1 MNRYFNGELELMSNS
16 QKKTLFTTLKAN
28 KVVTAQTHTDE
39 ANFLNDVLL
48 NKFNDYLSAY
58 INTVEEKSFK
68 YSSLFKISTPKTAD
82 VYKTIQSIS
91 TDLVTIDGFT
101 NPLVPWR
108 LSDNQLSF
116 SFLISGINF
125 TNNATRIVHTV
136 YTMITTVLEV
146 ENELFLQIDL
156 DNLPIAFRR
165 NEDTFFNDKIALIK
179 DYLEGTFN
187 WEIEGLDLSLLLDQY
202 RVQNTV
208 PKLAAQKMIL
218 STGGQATLD
227 SSISKDIVLPII
239 GELKALLD
247 ENEAIL
253 NKCSEVKKLLLD
265 FIETTEAEADIPWST
280 FIWEAKTKSKS
291 IQIKFILN
299 SNFDYTLLNYY
310 AHTNGRGG
318 MEDVT
323 RKIIKEYLAI

>member
-1 MNRYFNGELELMSNS
+1 MNKYFNGELELMSNS
-16 QKKTLFTTLKAN
+16 QKKTLFTKLKAN
-28 KVVTAQTHTDE
+28 KVVTAQMHTDE
-39 ANFLNDVLL
+39 TNFLNDVLL

-68 YSSLFKISTPKTAD
+68 YSSLFKINTPKTAD

-91 TDLVTIDGFT
+91 TDLVTINGFT

-125 TNNATRIVHTV
+125 TNNVTGIVHTV

-253 NKCSEVKKLLLD
+253 NKCSEVRKLLLD